1 MHIDEMS
8 YFQTLDLEKALG
20 AIERHRQAIISE
32 LNDVCG
38 MLQDAGWYSHL
49 DDLTT
54 RLEGMDDVLELIWSE
69 LQQQQEA
76 LEEADS
82 GAVLALTACS

>member
-8 YFQTLDLEKALG
+8 YFQTIDLEKALG
-20 AIERHRQAIISE
+20 AIERHRQAMISE

-49 DDLTT
+49 DDLAT
-54 RLEGMDDVLELIWSE
+54 RLEGMDDVLELIWGE
-69 LQQQQEA
+69 LQQRQDD
-76 LEEADS
+76 LETENP
-82 GAVLALTACS
+82 GAVLALSA